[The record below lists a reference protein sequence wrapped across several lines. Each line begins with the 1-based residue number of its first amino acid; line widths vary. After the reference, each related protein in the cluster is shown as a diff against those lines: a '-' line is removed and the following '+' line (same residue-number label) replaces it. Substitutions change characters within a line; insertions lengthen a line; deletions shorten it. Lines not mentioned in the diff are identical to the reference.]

1 MLGWIEV
8 ITAQQKR
15 EVLSFLIEKLEGRQ
29 SLVEDSILDGTATPA
44 DVIAIKAEISAARAE
59 LLAAQDAEAAGRA
72 MLARWIGDAAQRPL
86 STNQL
91 PLCRPSNK
99 QQALSAVA
107 EHPLIEVAQIGRA
120 HV

>member
-1 MLGWIEV
+1 
-8 ITAQQKR
+8 
-15 EVLSFLIEKLEGRQ
+15 
-29 SLVEDSILDGTATPA
+29 
-44 DVIAIKAEISAARAE
+44 
-59 LLAAQDAEAAGRA
+59 

-107 EHPLIEVAQIGRA
+107 EHPLIEVAHRRETVAERAIDVARADRKPDWAWSALYGQRGGGRSDLVSLPGTIDLPLNRA
-120 HV
+120 RLHTPH